1 MENWCRL
8 GCSKFFRGLIASR
21 QPDEIIKL
29 VERYNKD
36 YDKTEANYI
45 DVVIRSEGSFSYQDI
60 MTMPVN
66 SIRLLIERMNN
77 RIEEINKQNK
87 RASGRV

>member
-21 QPDEIIKL
+21 RPEEIIEL
-29 VERYNKD
+29 VERYKKD
-36 YDKTEANYI
+36 HDKTESNYI
-45 DVVIRSEGSFSYQDI
+45 DIVIRSEGSFSYQDI

-66 SIRLLIERMNN
+66 SISLLVERMNN
-77 RIEEINKQNK
+77 RIEELNKQNK
-87 RASGRV
+87 QASGRR